1 MKGRPSQPTARRA
14 ALARARLAVREGWLV

>member
-14 ALARARLAVREGWLV
+14 ALARARLAVPKGRLV